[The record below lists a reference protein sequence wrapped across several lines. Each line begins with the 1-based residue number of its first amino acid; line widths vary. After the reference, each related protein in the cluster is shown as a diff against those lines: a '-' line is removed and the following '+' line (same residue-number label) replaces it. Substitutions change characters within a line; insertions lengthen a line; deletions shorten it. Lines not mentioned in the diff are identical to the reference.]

1 MSRQVNFRK
10 KGEKPLERK
19 NIHISVWGM
28 GKQSKSAAPLSQIN
42 SNYELKHAK
51 KKMKAEKEIFVRA

>member
-1 MSRQVNFRK
+1 
-10 KGEKPLERK
+10 
-19 NIHISVWGM
+19 M